1 MRVATLAVT
10 AVAFICAACATTA
23 TAVKNPQIHK
33 APTPSSPEEVVI
45 YDYKFFSVTL
55 TVPVG
60 TTVTWVNY
68 DIAPHN
74 ATYRSF
80 SDEAFDS
87 GNLSVTQLYRH
98 RFRKAGSYDYLCTLH
113 QGMRGTI
120 VVQ

>member
-1 MRVATLAVT
+1 VRLAAI
-10 AVAFICAACATTA
+10 AVAAVVVADWACASSGT
-23 TAVKNPQIHK
+23 KNTPISK

-45 YDYKFFSVTL
+45 YEYKFVPVRL

-68 DIAPHN
+68 DVATHN

-80 SDEAFDS
+80 GDEAFDS
-87 GNLSVTQLYRH
+87 GNLSVTQVYRH
-98 RFRKAGSYDYLCTLH
+98 RFGTPGSYDYLCTLH
-113 QGMRGTI
+113 QGMRGTV

>member
-1 MRVATLAVT
+1 MRLATLAVT
-10 AVAFICAACATTA
+10 AVGFVCAACATTA

-45 YDYKFFSVTL
+45 YEYKFTPITL
-55 TVPVG
+55 TVPAG
-60 TTVTWVNY
+60 ATVTWVNY

-80 SDEAFDS
+80 GDEAFDS
-87 GNLSVTQLYRH
+87 GNLSVTQVYRH
-98 RFRKAGSYDYLCTLH
+98 RFRKPGTYDYLCTLH
-113 QGMRGTI
+113 QGMRGTV